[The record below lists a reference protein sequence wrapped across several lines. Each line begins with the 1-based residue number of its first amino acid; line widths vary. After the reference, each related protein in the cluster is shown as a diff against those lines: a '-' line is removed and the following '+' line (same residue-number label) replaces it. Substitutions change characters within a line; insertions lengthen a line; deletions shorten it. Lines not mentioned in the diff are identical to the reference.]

1 MKNPNRG
8 PRQSLGIFITGGSKG
23 LGYALAREFLLHG
36 DRVMITGRNQEHLD
50 LSVESLKSEINGCE
64 IYGLCRDVSDQDDL
78 DLFKSLIITRLGQVD
93 RWINNAG
100 TAGMHKASL
109 WELNAEDIRETCTT
123 NLFGSL
129 LMSKTAVEVLSLQ
142 PSEEQPLFHIFN
154 MGFSSKGAKLSRS
167 NIPHKAS
174 KLGVAAVSSFL
185 EKELIQQ
192 GLTGIGVH
200 EVSPGLVKTDLLFR
214 DTSAETK
221 EFLDL
226 IAESPEKVAE
236 KLVPKIRAVHG
247 TGSTIRYRSITGMS
261 LSMLTRFVIKK
272 IRPMFNTFRS
282 TSLILTPL
290 LLCCALSA

>member
-1 MKNPNRG
+1 MSNPNIG

-36 DRVMITGRNQEHLD
+36 DRVIISGRNQEQLD
-50 LSVESLKSEINGCE
+50 RSVESLKTEINGCE
-64 IYGLCRDVSDQDDL
+64 IYGLCRDVSSQDDL

-109 WELNAEDIRETCTT
+109 WELGTEDIMETCTT

-129 LMSKTAVEVLSLQ
+129 LMSKIAVEIMSRQ
-142 PSEEQPLFHIFN
+142 PSEELPLFHIFN
-154 MGFSSKGAKLSRS
+154 MGFSSRGAKLSRS

-174 KLGVAAVSSFL
+174 KLGVASVSSFL
-185 EKELIQQ
+185 EKELIEQ
-192 GLTGIGVH
+192 GLTGIGIH
-200 EVSPGLVKTDLLFR
+200 ELSPGLVKTDLLFR
-214 DTSAETK
+214 DTSSETK

-247 TGSTIRYRSITGMS
+247 TGGIIRYRSILGMGLYMVMRFGLKKVRSLLNKFRNKETG
-261 LSMLTRFVIKK
+261 T
-272 IRPMFNTFRS
+272 
-282 TSLILTPL
+282 
-290 LLCCALSA
+290 